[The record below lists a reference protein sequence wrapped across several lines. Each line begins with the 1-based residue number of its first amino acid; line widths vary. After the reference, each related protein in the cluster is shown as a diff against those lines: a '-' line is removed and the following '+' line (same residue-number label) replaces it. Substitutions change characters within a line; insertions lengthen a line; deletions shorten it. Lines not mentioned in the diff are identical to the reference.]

1 MDLRTLGC
9 RDDGRPLG
17 VRHRIEDFQQ
27 GGDPARQLHENPRIF
42 CLKVLLPRKPE
53 IE

>member
-17 VRHRIEDFQQ
+17 VRHCIEDFQQ
-27 GGDPARQLHENPRIF
+27 GGDSARQLHENPHVF
-42 CLKVLLPRKPE
+42 CLEVLLAREPE